1 MKASQFIEQIMVF
14 GEGEKHA
21 SALIVPAF
29 EHIRTWAQN
38 QGLNCS
44 SNDDICSNKEVIE
57 AISSDVKGYNENF
70 GQTEQIKKFELVNC
84 EWSVEGGELTP
95 TMKPKRKPILAKYDH
110 LVKKIY
116 S

>member
-1 MKASQFIEQIMVF
+1 MRILDRPSKS
-14 GEGEKHA
+14 
-21 SALIVPAF
+21 
-29 EHIRTWAQN
+29 
-38 QGLNCS
+38 
-44 SNDDICSNKEVIE
+44 
-57 AISSDVKGYNENF
+57 
-70 GQTEQIKKFELVNC
+70 KKFELVNC